1 MADAVIHTNVKGDEI
16 DRFTR
21 EKLLP
26 ALDGCPLD
34 LAAASMLSV
43 IVYSMVPDLTPQQVA
58 QVVQNTASYLI
69 TELSAVAGDGDEVVN

>member
-21 EKLLP
+21 ERLLP
-26 ALDGCPLD
+26 VIDGQPLD
-34 LAAASMLSV
+34 LVAASMLS
-43 IVYSMVPDLTPQQVA
+43 IIAFSMVPDLTPEQVA

-69 TELSAVAGDGDEVVN
+69 TELSAITGDDDEVVN